1 MTLSFARLKTKI
13 RIFNTCVLPVLLYG
27 CEAWCLNVETSRRL
41 DAFHRSCLRHIF
53 DIRWFHR
60 VRNATVYARA
70 GVSESVSTTI
80 RRRRLRFLGHI
91 ARKDPATPARQALA
105 ASARPPPVGLR
116 RPRDRPR
123 RSWIAEISSFR
134 PIADLMDTAQDR
146 RTYRELVATIT

>member
-1 MTLSFARLKTKI
+1 M
-13 RIFNTCVLPVLLYG
+13 
-27 CEAWCLNVETSRRL
+27 
-41 DAFHRSCLRHIF
+41 
-53 DIRWFHR
+53 
-60 VRNATVYARA
+60 YARA

-91 ARKDPATPARQALA
+91 ARQDPATPARQALA
-105 ASARPPPVGLR
+105 ASARPPPVGWR
-116 RPRDRPR
+116 RPRGRPR